1 MFREQIF
8 ALVFLT
14 INKLRPIEGGE
25 LLLVV
30 WKDSWLVITMVF
42 RADPALPSASRVQ
55 RRNLK
60 NPCLVHKVHANL

>member
-30 WKDSWLVITMVF
+30 WKDS
-42 RADPALPSASRVQ
+42 
-55 RRNLK
+55 
-60 NPCLVHKVHANL
+60 